1 MGYYLSVAKL
11 FNIRFFTPT
20 VIFVILLGQG
30 FFQNLFIDYVEYT
43 YVYIYKLN
51 TMIFYSIQFMY

>member
-43 YVYIYKLN
+43 
-51 TMIFYSIQFMY
+51 